1 MSDKS
6 GFLDIVAEFDQ
17 FQDDVDLSYRPS
29 EIGVGEYT
37 VLLTKFAMDKVI
49 VQDVENAVAK
59 ATFQIF
65 VGEREGDTFT
75 DTFWFPRGAT
85 GASMAQRG
93 FLLLARCISG
103 RTIPSV
109 SEAVETLEGAVG
121 NATLML
127 SIDPSTSKKTGKK
140 YFNVNYKSTVDAT

>member
-37 VLLTKFAMDKVI
+37 VLLTKF
-49 VQDVENAVAK
+49 AK